1 MSEPGT
7 SPPTVVGL
15 LAPGPLTPET
25 PAPVVMGVGTVES
38 VGVAELGPTAESSA
52 VSEPEPGVVVALL
65 SVVADVE
72 VTVRVVVVV
81 VVGVIVAVTVLVLVR
96 VLVNVVV
103 LVKERTVVTVIV
115 SETVEVCR
123 FARLVVVTETGG
135 EGAAERDEVTS
146 DGTAAD
152 GSKGALG
159 VVSAEGSDSVEVE
172 ESVAAGS
179 ETGTGSAD
187 TADASDTDATLTVIG
202 GATDGAFVA
211 ATDGVAFEGR
221 TLEDEG
227 TPGTPV
233 GVGMGMETSGF
244 VGMAAAS
251 R

>member
-1 MSEPGT
+1 
-7 SPPTVVGL
+7 
-15 LAPGPLTPET
+15 
-25 PAPVVMGVGTVES
+25 MGVGTVES
-38 VGVAELGPTAESSA
+38 VGVAELGPTVESSA
-52 VSEPEPGVVVALL
+52 VSDPESGVVVALS

-81 VVGVIVAVTVLVLVR
+81 VVGVTVAVTVLVLVK

-103 LVKERTVVTVIV
+103 LVKESMVVTVIV

-123 FARLVVVTETGG
+123 FARLVVTETGG

-159 VVSAEGSDSVEVE
+159 VVGAEGFDGVEVE

-211 ATDGVAFEGR
+211 ATDGVAIEGR

-227 TPGTPV
+227 TPGNPV